1 MEKGGGVT
9 GSLVTA
15 WHALELGRWER
26 ARRDFESALAVAET
40 AEALEGLGAAAW
52 WLEDVPLVLA
62 SRERAYRLFRA
73 RDDRL
78 GAGRMATELG
88 FDYAVFKLEMAVS
101 SGWFQRAHQL
111 LDDRDGVAERVWL
124 ALREAELA
132 YHTAGDMDQTRL
144 LAMRAKELAVG
155 IGLNDLE
162 MMSLALEGLALVGLG
177 QMPDGMLL
185 LDAATAAAV
194 SGDMGDLKAVAATC
208 CFMVFACE
216 RVRDVD
222 RASQWCDQLMA
233 FCRRNEMR
241 AYLAFCR
248 AHQASVL
255 VERGRWAEADEQLA
269 SCREALRAHVAWS
282 LTVFER
288 LGELRRRQGRLAEAR
303 EEFVRAFPHP
313 GGVLGAA
320 RVAIDEGGFDVALD
334 QAEGLLRRMPA
345 RDRVERVA
353 ALEVLV
359 RARCAAGQVG
369 AAEGSASE
377 LASIAG
383 MVGTTCLLASASH
396 CRGMVALASG
406 DAATA
411 NDHLRDA
418 LDRYE
423 RAGLPY
429 EASVVAMD
437 RAAALRAV
445 GRTEA
450 ALTEARRALGVLRD
464 LGAVRQAERAETMVH
479 ELAGAPEDGST
490 AGVLSPRETQVL
502 GLLAHGLSNQQI
514 ADELTLSRHT
524 VRRHVSNV
532 LTKLGVGSR
541 TAAAAHAF
549 EHRLV

>member
-1 MEKGGGVT
+1 MT
-9 GSLVTA
+9 GSLVAA
-15 WHALELGRWER
+15 WDALERGRWEH

-40 AEALEGLGAAAW
+40 AEALEGLGAVAW

-62 SRERAYRLFRA
+62 SREQAYRLFRA

-88 FDYAVFKLEMAVS
+88 FDYAVFKVEMAVA
-101 SGWFQRAHQL
+101 SGWFQRAHRL
-111 LDDRDGVAERVWL
+111 LDDQDSVAERVWL

-132 YHTAGDMDQTRL
+132 YHSAGDMDHTRK
-144 LAMRAKELAVG
+144 LAISAKELAAG
-155 IGLNDLE
+155 IGLDDLE
-162 MMSLALEGLALVGLG
+162 MMSVALEGLALVGLG
-177 QMPDGMLL
+177 QVPGGMRL
-185 LDAATAAAV
+185 LDGATAAAV
-194 SGDMGDLKAVAATC
+194 SGEMSDLKAIAATC

-233 FCRRNEMR
+233 FCRRNDMR

-248 AHQASVL
+248 AHHASVL
-255 VERGRWAEADEQLA
+255 VARGRWVEADEQLA

-288 LGELRRRQGRLAEAR
+288 LGELRRRQGRLSEAQQ
-303 EEFVRAFPHP
+303 EFARAYPYP
-313 GGVLGAA
+313 GGMLGAA
-320 RVAIDEGGFDVALD
+320 RIAVDEGEFDVALD
-334 QAEGLLRRMPA
+334 LVEGLLRRMPA
-345 RDRVERVA
+345 GDRVERVA

-359 RARCAAGQVG
+359 LARCAAGQPDE
-369 AAEGSASE
+369 AEASANE
-377 LASIAG
+377 LASVAE
-383 MVGTTCLLASASH
+383 MVDTNCLLAAASH
-396 CRGMVALASG
+396 SRGIVALASG

-423 RAGLPY
+423 RARLPY
-429 EASVVAMD
+429 EASVVALD
-437 RAAALRAV
+437 RASAMRTL
-445 GRTEA
+445 GRTQA
-450 ALTEARRALGVLRD
+450 ALTEARRALDALRD
-464 LGAVRQAERAETMVH
+464 LGAEGQAQRAETMVH
-479 ELAGAPEDGST
+479 ELAGTPEGAS
-490 AGVLSPRETQVL
+490 AKGVLSPRETQVL
-502 GLLAHGLSNQQI
+502 DLLARGLSNQQI

-532 LTKLGVGSR
+532 LTKLGVDSR

-549 EHRLV
+549 KRKLF

>member
-1 MEKGGGVT
+1 MT
-9 GSLVTA
+9 GSLVAA
-15 WHALELGRWER
+15 WDALRRGRWEH
-26 ARRDFESALAVAET
+26 ARRDFESVLAVAET
-40 AEALEGLGAAAW
+40 AEALEGLGAVAW

-88 FDYAVFKLEMAVS
+88 FDYAVFKMEMAVS
-101 SGWFQRAHQL
+101 NGWFQRAHRL
-111 LDDRDGVAERVWL
+111 LDDQDAVTERVWL

-132 YHTAGDMDQTRL
+132 YHTAGDMYRTRI
-144 LAMRAKELAVG
+144 LAIRAKELAAGVG
-155 IGLNDLE
+155 LDDLE
-162 MMSLALEGLALVGLG
+162 TMSLALEGLALVGLG
-177 QMPDGMLL
+177 EVPDGMHL
-185 LDAATAAAV
+185 LDGATAAAV

-216 RVRDVD
+216 RVREVD

-233 FCRRNEMR
+233 FCRRNDMR

-248 AHQASVL
+248 AHHASVL
-255 VERGRWAEADEQLA
+255 VARGRWGEADEQLA

-288 LGELRRRQGRLAEAR
+288 LGELRRRQGRLAEAQQ
-303 EEFVRAFPHP
+303 EFARAYPHP

-320 RVAIDEGGFDVALD
+320 RVAVDEGELDVALD
-334 QAEGLLRRMPA
+334 LVEGLLRRMPA

-359 RARCAAGQVG
+359 QARCAAGQPD
-369 AAEGSASE
+369 AAEEAVSE
-377 LASIAG
+377 LASVAE
-383 MVGTTCLLASASH
+383 MVDTNCLLAAASH
-396 CRGMVALASG
+396 SRGMVALVSG

-411 NDHLRDA
+411 NDYLRDA

-429 EASVVAMD
+429 EASLVSLD
-437 RAAALRAV
+437 RANAMRTL
-445 GRTEA
+445 GRTQV
-450 ALTEARRALGVLRD
+450 ALTEARRALGALRD
-464 LGAVRQAERAETMVH
+464 LGAARQSERAEMLVQ
-479 ELAGAPEDGST
+479 ELAGAPEGGS
-490 AGVLSPRETQVL
+490 ADGVLSPREAQVL
-502 GLLAHGLSNQQI
+502 VLLARGLSNQQI
-514 ADELTLSRHT
+514 ADKLALSRHT
-524 VRRHVSNV
+524 VRRHVSNL
-532 LTKLGVGSR
+532 LTKLGVDSR

-549 EHRLV
+549 EHKLV

>member
-1 MEKGGGVT
+1 MTE
-9 GSLVTA
+9 SLVTA
-15 WHALELGRWER
+15 WNALDLGRWEH
-26 ARRDFESALAVAET
+26 ARGDFESALAIAET

-62 SRERAYRLFRA
+62 SRERAYRLFRGQ
-73 RDDRL
+73 DDRL

-101 SGWFQRAHQL
+101 SGWFQLAHQL
-111 LDDRDGVAERVWL
+111 LDDQGGVAERVWL

-144 LAMRAKELAVG
+144 LAMRAKELASG
-155 IGLNDLE
+155 TGLRDLE

-177 QMPDGMLL
+177 QMPAGMRL
-185 LDAATAAAV
+185 LDGATAAAV

-222 RASQWCDQLMA
+222 RASQWCDQLMS
-233 FCRRNEMR
+233 FCRRNDMR

-303 EEFVRAFPHP
+303 EEFARAFPHP

-320 RVAIDEGGFDVALD
+320 RVAIDEGAFDVALD
-334 QAEGLLRRMPA
+334 LAEKLLRRTPA

-359 RARCAAGQVG
+359 RARCAAGQVN

-377 LASIAG
+377 LASVAE
-383 MVGTTCLLASASH
+383 MVGTPCLLASASH
-396 CRGMVALASG
+396 CRGLVALASG
-406 DAATA
+406 DAARA

-429 EASVVAMD
+429 EASVVAID
-437 RAAALRAV
+437 RATALRAV
-445 GRTEA
+445 DRTDA
-450 ALTEARRALGVLRD
+450 ALTEARHALGVLRE
-464 LGAVRQAERAETMVH
+464 LGAIRQAERAETMVQ
-479 ELAGAPEDGST
+479 ELADAPEDASV

-502 GLLAHGLSNQQI
+502 DLLAHGLSNQQI

-532 LTKLGVGSR
+532 LTKLGVDSR
-541 TAAAAHAF
+541 TAAAAHAV
-549 EHRLV
+549 EHKPV